1 MSINKLLSVN
11 NIFYLYKQG
20 RFSDVRKALV
30 ELQSEDLTEVDLR
43 IVNFLANKVSLNLD
57 SLLPKSNKD
66 SVVRQSDDIKFFI
79 VIPSYNSEKFIEE
92 TLESIVANSL
102 NNKIVVHLQ
111 DGGSE
116 DATVGIFKQFVSNR
130 FNKNIKASFSVG
142 KDKGMYDAINRG
154 IEYLETH
161 HDDFYHENSIFTW
174 LNTDDLLSPNALTTA
189 RSIVA
194 TNQYVNWFTGIGS
207 TIDESSASLATHDEI
222 KAYKRGLLIKGLYD
236 GETNPYVQ
244 QEGTFWKTH
253 LFNVAG
259 KLNGEL
265 KLAGDWELWQ
275 RFAQH
280 EALIKIDAILAFH
293 RKHSN
298 QLSVDQE
305 SYKSEI
311 EAIRNDQEQFEV
323 EGKDQSL
330 RAVFDSGKN
339 QWNLITVSEAG
350 KNNNLKL
357 CDVSLPK
364 ITVVVPTFNQG
375 KYIGETLQSIVDQ
388 GYPNLELIVIDG
400 GSTDQTLEVVE
411 QYKEHIDY
419 FVSEQDKGQSDAI
432 NKGFKQATGD
442 VYTWLNSDD
451 QFLPDALFSVGLEF
465 SLNKVDMV
473 IGICEVYQDGKIIN
487 RHLTSNE
494 NFFPLKDILDLD
506 SGWNAGQFVY
516 QPEAFFTADLWHRA
530 GGHVKVD
537 HYYSMDYE
545 LWSRFSLSEARI
557 KVIGSS
563 LINFRAHEE
572 QKTSDPSKFKKEL
585 VQVRQRIIDYNKL
598 VFPESNRPKPDW
610 SRRLVI
616 AFIND
621 HGFKYGAGI
630 AHKRMFAACEM
641 GKNQCR
647 NFELNNYKDKNDIQ
661 YDKLRE
667 DLLDYNPDIIIVGN
681 VHSAGVLNL
690 EVLEVTDSVAKTFWV
705 THDFW
710 PLTGRCAY
718 MNGCTKYLTGCD
730 STCPTPTEYPKLAPN
745 LIAGSW
751 EAKYRTLKRLK
762 NTSILANSAWAADQ
776 YRKTLSYHGVTIPVY
791 EFTLGAPQN
800 IFSVQDKSMCRKK
813 FDVPKDKIVLG
824 ISVSSLSDKR
834 KGAQILFDALS
845 KVAEPE
851 KLAVLVIGNADVELP
866 DIGIEFIRAGYVTNE
881 RLLSEIY
888 NAMDLYIGPSLEETF
903 GQVYIEA
910 GLCGTPSI
918 GLEGSGSE
926 SAIRDTV
933 TGWLVN
939 KENSVQDLVG
949 KLHSFFDNYQANKL
963 ISLYCRNNFSLE
975 KMYHSLFNV
984 MRKNGIVDKN
994 SIPNQISY
1002 VESSVYKKKVTG
1014 DVEYINGFSPEEGPY
1029 SPAPNFRFRWL
1040 HSDCGK
1046 ISFFSEKK
1054 KEFLINLTIFNP
1066 IFEEQE
1072 LLLLSNEEKNGE
1084 RVELK
1089 KGNELQEVRFTFN
1102 AEAGE
1107 NLLTIY
1113 PAKKMDGSGSE
1124 KRRLSFA
1131 ISDIKIKNL

>member
-11 NIFYLYKQG
+11 NILYLYKQG
-20 RFSDVRKALV
+20 RFSDIKKALI
-30 ELQSEDLTEVDLR
+30 ELQREELTEVDLR
-43 IVNFLANKVSLNLD
+43 IVNFLANKVSLDLD
-57 SLLPKSNKD
+57 LSYFRERKD
-66 SVVRQSDDIKFFI
+66 SALPASDDIKFFI
-79 VIPSYNSEKFIEE
+79 VIPSYNAEKFIEE

-102 NNKIVVHLQ
+102 NNKIVLHLQ
-111 DGGSE
+111 DGGSS
-116 DATVGIFKQFVSNR
+116 DATVSIFKQFVSKR
-130 FNKNIKASFSVG
+130 FNKNIKASFSFE
-142 KDKGMYDAINRG
+142 KDKGMYDAINLG
-154 IEYLETH
+154 IEYLEKH
-161 HDDFYHENSIFTW
+161 YDDFYNENSIFTW

-207 TIDESSASLATHDEI
+207 TIDESGASLATHDEI
-222 KAYKRGLLIKGLYD
+222 KAYKRDLLIKGLYD

-253 LFNVAG
+253 LFKVAG
-259 KLNGEL
+259 KLNAEL

-280 EALIKIDAILAFH
+280 EALIKIDAVLASH

-311 EAIRNDQEQFEV
+311 EAIRNSQNQFEA

-350 KNNNLKL
+350 TNNNLKL
-357 CDVSLPK
+357 CDISMPK
-364 ITVVVPTFNQG
+364 ISVVVPTFNQG

-388 GYPNLELIVIDG
+388 NYPNLELIVIDG
-400 GSTDQTLEVVE
+400 GSTDQTVEVVE
-411 QYKEHIDY
+411 QYNEHIDY

-451 QFLPDALFSVGLEF
+451 QFLPDTLFSVGLEF

-487 RHLTSNE
+487 RHLTSND
-494 NFFPLKDILDLD
+494 NFFPLRDILDLD

-545 LWSRFSLSEARI
+545 LWSRFSLSEAQI

-585 VQVRQRIIDYNKL
+585 VQVRQRIIDDNKL

-647 NFELNNYKDKNDIQ
+647 NFELNNYKDKNDVQ
-661 YDKLRE
+661 YGKLRE
-667 DLLDYNPDIIIVGN
+667 DLLDYNPDLIIVGN
-681 VHSAGVLNL
+681 VHSAGVQDL
-690 EVLEVTDSVAKTFWV
+690 EVLAVTDSVAKTFWV

-762 NTSILANSAWAADQ
+762 NTSILANSSWAAEQ
-776 YRKTLSYHGVTIPVY
+776 YQKTLSYHGVTIPVH
-791 EFTLGAPQN
+791 EFALGAPQN
-800 IFSVQDKSMCRKK
+800 IFTPQDRSKCRKK
-813 FDVPKDKIVLG
+813 FALPQDKVVLG

-845 KVAEPE
+845 KVAQPE
-851 KLAVLVIGNADVELP
+851 KFTVLVIGNADIELP
-866 DIGIEFIRAGYVTNE
+866 DIGIEFVKTGYVTNE
-881 RLLSEIY
+881 RLLSEVY
-888 NAMDLYIGPSLEETF
+888 NAMDLYIGPSIEETF

-910 GLCGTPSI
+910 GLCGTPSV
-918 GLEGSGSE
+918 GLKGSGSE
-926 SAIRDTV
+926 SAIEDTI
-933 TGWLVN
+933 TGWLLSRGSSTEELRELLN
-939 KENSVQDLVG
+939 NIK
-949 KLHSFFDNYQANKL
+949 FDKVERYL
-963 ISLYCRNNFSLE
+963 THLYCCNNFSLE
-975 KMYHSLFNV
+975 SLYHSLFNI
-984 MRKNGIVDKN
+984 MRKKSIIDDLN
-994 SIPNQISY
+994 IPNQISFVKSKIY
-1002 VESSVYKKKVTG
+1002 G
-1014 DVEYINGFSPEEGPY
+1014 DRKHGEVEYIQGVSPQEGPY
-1029 SPAPNFRFRWL
+1029 DDGPSFSFRWL
-1040 HSDCGK
+1040 HSHRSLLSIYSRTAG
-1046 ISFFSEKK
+1046 
-1054 KEFLINLTIFNP
+1054 NQTIQLKVFNP
-1066 IFEEQE
+1066 IHDAQYFYYKINE
-1072 LLLLSNEEKNGE
+1072 LEGNKINVDNSS
-1084 RVELK
+1084 ELK
-1089 KGNELQEVRFTFN
+1089 TVLIDVDLKEGS
-1102 AEAGE
+1102 
-1107 NLLTIY
+1107 NLLEIF
-1113 PAKKMDGSGSE
+1113 PAKLLDGLGGE
-1124 KRRLSFA
+1124 ARQLSFA
-1131 ISDIKIKNL
+1131 LNSIVLI